1 MPLLTGL
8 VVAGTGVEVRG
19 ALVIVICFWVEGVR
33 VFLSALVP
41 FRCSIDK
48 LCRSEGR
55 FGQGQELT
63 AEFELDPLEER
74 QRIQRGKTERN

>member
-1 MPLLTGL
+1 MS
-8 VVAGTGVEVRG
+8 
-19 ALVIVICFWVEGVR
+19 

-74 QRIQRGKTERN
+74 QRIQRCKTERNRSRTVVWSKDSREEK